1 MKRRIV
7 RALSLLFTVLATLP
21 LFSCYAE
28 EDPASSAD
36 GNPAKTES
44 VGGTASD
51 KPGQTEWPEPDYSD
65 FVMPEETGELVVY
78 VMDDTWDESKAPR
91 RLPDA
96 ALSLFRE
103 KYPDVTVDVQ
113 VMGQDE
119 LEARIQAEIPAGRG
133 PDLLYD
139 YGGTLIP
146 DIYKAMAAGSFLD
159 LGGYMEADLE
169 FDRADCVEG
178 VLDGGLFQGRQY
190 VVPTAY
196 EMPIL
201 ITTQEILDE
210 EGIREEELDTWDG
223 FYSALTRYCEK
234 HPESFGMVET
244 KTLDPNDQNLRYFW
258 KHGGIRLMDYENYRA
273 DPDEESLRT
282 MLDFCR
288 GIYREDWER
297 WERGESDYTSE
308 RALLERDCLFNN
320 HLPNIGLLFY
330 NTLIQLEAAGETP
343 VVRMMPDTD
352 GGVTAHIG
360 SWCAVPAGAK
370 NPLNAW
376 RLMKLMLS
384 DIEGDVTYIESWGMQ
399 IPLSNTPVGEPV
411 NKAALRQKI
420 RFEYEHIFGPMED
433 EAADRYFEEM
443 TSASRA
449 DMLPEILARYFGL
462 EMSPYIRGEK
472 SWDDCFARFM
482 NTLEL
487 YASE

>member
-1 MKRRIV
+1 MKNRI
-7 RALSLLFTVLATLP
+7 LSLTFSLVLLLSSFAGCGTENSP
-21 LFSCYAE
+21 A
-28 EDPASSAD
+28 DP
-36 GNPAKTES
+36 GNNTPAKTDVPS
-44 VGGTASD
+44 NSNA
-51 KPGQTEWPEPDYSD
+51 PGEDAAEPEWSEPDYSD
-65 FVMPEETGELVVY
+65 FVMPGETGELVIY
-78 VMDDTWDESKAPR
+78 VMDDAWDESKAPR

-119 LEARIQAEIPAGRG
+119 FEARIRAEIPAGKG

-139 YGGTLIP
+139 YGGSLIP

-159 LGGYMEADLE
+159 LGGYMETDTD
-169 FDRADCVEG
+169 FDRTDCVEG
-178 VLDGGLFQGRQY
+178 VLDGGLFQGKQF
-190 VVPTAY
+190 VVPVAY

-210 EGIREEELDTWDG
+210 EGIRAEELDTWDG
-223 FYSALTRYCEK
+223 FYTTLTRYCEN

-244 KTLDPNDQNLRYFW
+244 KTLNPNDVNLRYFW
-258 KHGGIRLMDYENYRA
+258 KHSGIRMVDYENYTA
-273 DPDEESLRT
+273 DLDEENLKT

-288 GIYREDWER
+288 GVYREDYEQWDQG
-297 WERGESDYTSE
+297 WSDYTSE

-320 HLPNIGLLFY
+320 YIPNIGLLFY

-352 GGVTAHIG
+352 GGVSAHIV
-360 SWCAVPAGAK
+360 SYCAVPSGAK

-376 RLMKLMLS
+376 RLLKLMLS
-384 DIEGDVTYIESWGMQ
+384 EIEGDVTYIESWGIQ
-399 IPLSNTPVGEPV
+399 IPLSNTPLGEPV

-420 RFEYEHIFGPMED
+420 RFEYEHIFGPMDDWEV
-433 EAADRYFEEM
+433 ERYFDEM
-443 TSASRA
+443 ISATRA
-449 DMLPEILARYFGL
+449 DMLPEILTRYFAL
-462 EMSPYIRGEK
+462 EMAPYVRGEK
-472 SWDDCFARFM
+472 GWDTCCKSFL